1 MSLKCNLPDGKKNI
15 DLQAEQRPL
24 HYQTKL
30 LCSCDEINKS
40 PQIIRFTE
48 TKDSDKTAIPK
59 APTPSE
65 TKDLD

>member
-1 MSLKCNLPDGKKNI
+1 MEKNS

-40 PQIIRFTE
+40 AQIIRFTE
-48 TKDSDKTAIPK
+48 TKDSDKTAILK

-65 TKDLD
+65 NKRPVLVLEEL